1 MTEFVGNRQNVDFAD
16 PKTVILA
23 DLMCQQLS
31 SVPSKIL
38 VVGCEKGGESA
49 SWLFPCIYLLER
61 C

>member
-1 MTEFVGNRQNVDFAD
+1 MTEFAGNCQNVDFAD

-38 VVGCEKGGESA
+38 VVGCGKGIEA
-49 SWLFPCIYLLER
+49 LHPACFLAFTY
-61 C
+61 